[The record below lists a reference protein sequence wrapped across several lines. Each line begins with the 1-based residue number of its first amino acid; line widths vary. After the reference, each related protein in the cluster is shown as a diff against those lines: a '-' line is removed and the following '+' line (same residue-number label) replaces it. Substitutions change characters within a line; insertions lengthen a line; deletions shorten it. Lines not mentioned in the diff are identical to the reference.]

1 MTALDISPLI
11 DPIIRAI
18 EGTVQSFGES
28 CCSAGAIVGLV
39 AVGAVVWM
47 VKDRG

>member
-18 EGTVQSFGES
+18 EGTVQSFGQS
-28 CCSAGAIVGLV
+28 CCTGGAIIGLV
-39 AVGAVVWM
+39 VVGAIVWM
-47 VKDRG
+47 VKVRA